1 MTNGPPAAAEG
12 PCQTKQG
19 TECLLPSVV
28 RTNLGAP
35 QSPVPAPLSEP
46 AVEEEKK
53 KKSAELNAQ
62 PGQFEQNPETAL
74 LEQE

>member
-1 MTNGPPAAAEG
+1 
-12 PCQTKQG
+12 
-19 TECLLPSVV
+19 V

-53 KKSAELNAQ
+53 KSAEFNAQ
-62 PGQFEQNPETAL
+62 PVQFEQNPETAL